1 MRVALLVKIES
12 NALCE
17 AEEVRLEGLLN
28 PARILTGFRLVKY
41 WKLKKKFKIYVTT
54 FGRPNATWTV
64 ILRNFK
70 TNKTVILTLTIV
82 NSIIA

>member
-17 AEEVRLEGLLN
+17 AEEVRLEGLLK

-41 WKLKKKFKIYVTT
+41 
-54 FGRPNATWTV
+54 
-64 ILRNFK
+64 
-70 TNKTVILTLTIV
+70 
-82 NSIIA
+82 